1 MALDLRVK
9 ILIRVFRR
17 SDQDKGLGRV
27 RLPARPVDVTYP
39 TLSSRRVAIG
49 TLTRSPRMSGSA
61 SGDNTL
67 SVAEIARLAV
77 FKRIKRGAQSS
88 PLARRFE
95 SHPAGKITS
104 CRKSFYL

>member
-1 MALDLRVK
+1 
-9 ILIRVFRR
+9 
-17 SDQDKGLGRV
+17 
-27 RLPARPVDVTYP
+27 
-39 TLSSRRVAIG
+39 
-49 TLTRSPRMSGSA
+49 MSGSA